1 MKQIM
6 TLVMGGLVLMFL
18 VSTTVASPV
27 EVYSE
32 DGPQDPLF
40 LEGWVHECGDSPTFG
55 PDDEELESS
64 WTYTTET
71 ACFEWPY
78 DDPGITNVLVE
89 ITNLSCCDSLPLWY
103 VADPETSLSNYD
115 GWIGNAGLADA
126 EEAFKIDHLG
136 VNQPLVYESMAWDNL
151 FEPGET
157 WRVIIQDFVNTLG
170 GPPAPFDSIG
180 IASLSGG
187 WPPSTGS
194 IITPEPATLTLLA
207 LGGLLLVRRRR

>member
-18 VSTTVASPV
+18 VSSAIAEPV

-32 DGPQDPLF
+32 NGPQDPLY
-40 LEGWVHECGDSPTFG
+40 LDGWVHECGDPPTFG
-55 PDDEELESS
+55 PGHEELVSS

-71 ACFEWPY
+71 ACSEWPY
-78 DDPGITNVLVE
+78 DDPGITNVLIE
-89 ITNLSCCDSLPLWY
+89 ITNQTCCDSLPLWY

-126 EEAFKIDHLG
+126 EEAFKIDHIG
-136 VNQPLVYESMAWDNL
+136 VNQPLVFESMAWDNL
-151 FEPGET
+151 FQPGET
-157 WRVIIQDFVNTLG
+157 WRFIIQDFVNTLG
-170 GPPAPFDSIG
+170 GSPAPFDSIG
-180 IASLSGG
+180 IAGG
-187 WPPSTGS
+187 STGWSPSTGS
-194 IITPEPATLTLLA
+194 IIPEPATLTLLT